1 MVKGFKGFNE
11 DLTCRG
17 FQYEIG
23 KTYKHNGE
31 VELCSSGFH
40 FCRKLKD
47 VHNFYNLKTSRI
59 CEIVA
64 DGKIIDDDKKSVCSR
79 MRIVREVSREEIWS
93 IINIGEKNTG
103 LFNSG
108 DLNSGSLNS
117 GDRNSGNRNSGDR
130 NSGSLNSGNYNSGD
144 RNSGNRNS
152 GDNNSGSLN
161 SGDNNSGNRNSGTR
175 NSGDYNSGNRNSGD
189 LNSGDRNSGNRNSG
203 DFNSGNLNSGD
214 YNSGNRNSGNR
225 NSGNRN
231 SGDRNSGDYNS
242 GNRNSG
248 NDNSGD
254 FNSGDNNS
262 GNFCS
267 CNYSSGVFMS
277 KKITYEAFNKQLTKE
292 EYDTLIESKGFTLLQ
307 RFRLYAFKTRTE
319 KNGQKRLAY
328 LSYKASW
335 RMFWQTLTPMQKL
348 TVKRMPHFDAD
359 VFYEITGIR
368 LGKVIGLNYEK

>member
-1 MVKGFKGFNE
+1 MVKGFKGFDE

-31 VELCSSGFH
+31 VELCRSGFH

-47 VHNFYNLKTSRI
+47 VHHFYNLKTSRI
-59 CEIVA
+59 CEIEA
-64 DGKIIDDDKKSVCSR
+64 DGKIDDDGVKSVCSR

-103 LFNSG
+103 MFNSGSRNSGNSNSGTLNSGDLNSGTLNSGDLNSGTLNSGNLNSGNNNSGNNNSG

-117 GDRNSGNRNSGDR
+117 GDRNRGN
-130 NSGSLNSGNYNSGD
+130 
-144 RNSGNRNS
+144 
-152 GDNNSGSLN
+152 NNSGSLN
-161 SGDNNSGNRNSGTR
+161 SGDRNSGNSNSGDCNSGNRNSGR
-175 NSGDYNSGNRNSGD
+175 F
-189 LNSGDRNSGNRNSG
+189 NSGNRNSG
-203 DFNSGNLNSGD
+203 DF
-214 YNSGNRNSGNR
+214 
-225 NSGNRN
+225 
-231 SGDRNSGDYNS
+231 
-242 GNRNSG
+242 
-248 NDNSGD
+248 
-254 FNSGDNNS
+254 
-262 GNFCS
+262 CS
-267 CNYSSGVFMS
+267 CDYSSGIFMT

-292 EYDTLIESKGFTLLQ
+292 EYDDLIGSEGFRLLQ

-328 LSYKASW
+328 LSYKTSW

-359 VFYEITGIR
+359 VFYEITGIK
-368 LGKVIGLNYEK
+368 LGLSQKEVQK

>member
-17 FQYEIG
+17 FRYEIG

-31 VELCSSGFH
+31 VELCRSGFH

-59 CEIVA
+59 CEIEA
-64 DGKIIDDDKKSVCSR
+64 DGKIDDDGVKSVCSR

-103 LFNSG
+103 MF
-108 DLNSGSLNS
+108 
-117 GDRNSGNRNSGDR
+117 NSGDR
-130 NSGSLNSGNYNSGD
+130 NSGSLNSGNDNSGDYNSGNRNRGSFNSGD
-144 RNSGNRNS
+144 CNSGDRNSGDHNSGNRNSGNRNS
-152 GDNNSGSLN
+152 GDCN
-161 SGDNNSGNRNSGTR
+161 SGD
-175 NSGDYNSGNRNSGD
+175 RNSGD
-189 LNSGDRNSGNRNSG
+189 LNSGDRNSG
-203 DFNSGNLNSGD
+203 
-214 YNSGNRNSGNR
+214 
-225 NSGNRN
+225 
-231 SGDRNSGDYNS
+231 DRNSGDCNS
-242 GNRNSG
+242 GNR
-248 NDNSGD
+248 
-254 FNSGDNNS
+254 NS

-292 EYDTLIESKGFTLLQ
+292 EYDALIESKGFTLLQ

-359 VFYEITGIR
+359 VFYEITGIK
-368 LGKVIGLNYEK
+368 LG

>member
-17 FQYEIG
+17 FRYEIG

-31 VELCSSGFH
+31 VELCRSGFH

-59 CEIVA
+59 CEIEA
-64 DGKIIDDDKKSVCSR
+64 DGKIDDDGVKSACSR

-103 LFNSG
+103 MFNSG
-108 DLNSGSLNS
+108 DS
-117 GDRNSGNRNSGDR
+117 NSGNRNSGDR
-130 NSGSLNSGNYNSGD
+130 NSGDKNRGN
-144 RNSGNRNS
+144 
-152 GDNNSGSLN
+152 LN
-161 SGDNNSGNRNSGTR
+161 SGDFNSGRLNSGDFNSGNL
-175 NSGDYNSGNRNSGD
+175 NSGDKNSGNLNSGD
-189 LNSGDRNSGNRNSG
+189 LNSGSYNSGNRNSG
-203 DFNSGNLNSGD
+203 DFNSGNF
-214 YNSGNRNSGNR
+214 
-225 NSGNRN
+225 
-231 SGDRNSGDYNS
+231 
-242 GNRNSG
+242 
-248 NDNSGD
+248 NSGD
-254 FNSGDNNS
+254 FNSGNFNSGDRNS

-292 EYDTLIESKGFTLLQ
+292 EYDDLIGSEGFRLLQ

-328 LSYKASW
+328 LSYKTSW

-359 VFYEITGIR
+359 VFYEITGIK
-368 LGKVIGLNYEK
+368 LG

>member
-31 VELCSSGFH
+31 VGLCRSGFH

-59 CEIVA
+59 CEIEA
-64 DGKIIDDDKKSVCSR
+64 DGKIDDDGVKSACSR

-103 LFNSG
+103 MFNSG
-108 DLNSGSLNS
+108 DS
-117 GDRNSGNRNSGDR
+117 NSGNRNSGDR
-130 NSGSLNSGNYNSGD
+130 NSGDKNRGNLNSGD
-144 RNSGNRNS
+144 F
-152 GDNNSGSLN
+152 NSGSLN
-161 SGDNNSGNRNSGTR
+161 SGDFNSGNL
-175 NSGDYNSGNRNSGD
+175 NSGD
-189 LNSGDRNSGNRNSG
+189 LNSGSYNSGNRNSG
-203 DFNSGNLNSGD
+203 DFNSGNF
-214 YNSGNRNSGNR
+214 
-225 NSGNRN
+225 N
-231 SGDRNSGDYNS
+231 SGDR
-242 GNRNSG
+242 
-248 NDNSGD
+248 
-254 FNSGDNNS
+254 NS

-292 EYDTLIESKGFTLLQ
+292 EYDDLIGSEGFRLLQ

-328 LSYKASW
+328 LSYKTSW

-359 VFYEITGIR
+359 VFYEITGIK
-368 LGKVIGLNYEK
+368 LGRSQKEVQK

>member
-31 VELCSSGFH
+31 VELCRSGFH

-59 CEIVA
+59 CEIEA
-64 DGKIIDDDKKSVCSR
+64 DGKIDDDGVKSVCSR
-79 MRIVREVSREEIWS
+79 MRIVREVSREEVWS

-103 LFNSG
+103 MF
-108 DLNSGSLNS
+108 NS
-117 GDRNSGNRNSGDR
+117 GDRNSGN
-130 NSGSLNSGNYNSGD
+130 L
-144 RNSGNRNS
+144 
-152 GDNNSGSLN
+152 
-161 SGDNNSGNRNSGTR
+161 
-175 NSGDYNSGNRNSGD
+175 NSGD
-189 LNSGDRNSGNRNSG
+189 LNSGDRNSGDLNSGNSNSG
-203 DFNSGNLNSGD
+203 DC
-214 YNSGNRNSGNR
+214 NSGNRNSGR
-225 NSGNRN
+225 FNSGNH
-231 SGDRNSGDYNS
+231 
-242 GNRNSG
+242 
-248 NDNSGD
+248 NSGD
-254 FNSGDNNS
+254 F
-262 GNFCS
+262 CS
-267 CNYSSGVFMS
+267 CDYSSGIFMT

-292 EYDTLIESKGFTLLQ
+292 EYDDLIGSEGFRLLQ

-328 LSYKASW
+328 LSYKTSW

-368 LGKVIGLNYEK
+368 ITQRHLFSSIATLQTVKSIDKHEED

>member
-31 VELCSSGFH
+31 VELCRSGFH

-59 CEIVA
+59 CEIEA
-64 DGKIIDDDKKSVCSR
+64 DGKIDDDGVKSVCSR
-79 MRIVREVSREEIWS
+79 MRIVREVSREEVWS

-103 LFNSG
+103 MF
-108 DLNSGSLNS
+108 NS
-117 GDRNSGNRNSGDR
+117 GDRNSGNLNSGDR
-130 NSGSLNSGNYNSGD
+130 NRGNDNSGNDNSGDYNSGD
-144 RNSGNRNS
+144 RNSGHLNS
-152 GDNNSGSLN
+152 GTLN
-161 SGDNNSGNRNSGTR
+161 SGDLNSGNLNSGSYNSGDLNSGTR
-175 NSGDYNSGNRNSGD
+175 NSGNH
-189 LNSGDRNSGNRNSG
+189 NSG
-203 DFNSGNLNSGD
+203 DF
-214 YNSGNRNSGNR
+214 
-225 NSGNRN
+225 
-231 SGDRNSGDYNS
+231 
-242 GNRNSG
+242 
-248 NDNSGD
+248 
-254 FNSGDNNS
+254 
-262 GNFCS
+262 CS
-267 CNYSSGVFMS
+267 CDYSSGIFMT

-292 EYDTLIESKGFTLLQ
+292 EYDDLIGSEGFRLLQ

-328 LSYKASW
+328 LSYKTSW

-368 LGKVIGLNYEK
+368 ITQRHLFSSIATLQTVKSIDKHEED

>member
-23 KTYKHNGE
+23 KTYKYNGE

-47 VHNFYNLKTSRI
+47 VHQFYNLKTSRI

-117 GDRNSGNRNSGDR
+117 G
-130 NSGSLNSGNYNSGD
+130 SLNSGNY
-144 RNSGNRNS
+144 
-152 GDNNSGSLN
+152 
-161 SGDNNSGNRNSGTR
+161 
-175 NSGDYNSGNRNSGD
+175 
-189 LNSGDRNSGNRNSG
+189 
-203 DFNSGNLNSGD
+203 
-214 YNSGNRNSGNR
+214 
-225 NSGNRN
+225 
-231 SGDRNSGDYNS
+231 
-242 GNRNSG
+242 
-248 NDNSGD
+248 
-254 FNSGDNNS
+254 NSGDNNS

-292 EYDTLIESKGFTLLQ
+292 EYDDLIESEGFTLLQ

-319 KNGQKRLAY
+319 KNGQKHLAY

-335 RMFWQTLTPMQKL
+335 RMFWQTITPMQKL

-359 VFYEITGIR
+359 VFYEITGIK

>member
-31 VELCSSGFH
+31 VELCRSGFH

-47 VHNFYNLKTSRI
+47 VHHFYNLKTSRI
-59 CEIVA
+59 CEIEA
-64 DGKIIDDDKKSVCSR
+64 DGKIDDDGVKSVCSR
-79 MRIVREVSREEIWS
+79 MRIVREVSREEILS

-103 LFNSG
+103 M
-108 DLNSGSLNS
+108 LNS
-117 GDRNSGNRNSGDR
+117 GDRNSGN
-130 NSGSLNSGNYNSGD
+130 LNSGNRNSGNLNSGDLNSGRLNSGNSNSGDCNSGNSNSGD
-144 RNSGNRNS
+144 RNSGNLNSGNLNSGNSNSGRLNSGNSNS
-152 GDNNSGSLN
+152 GDC
-161 SGDNNSGNRNSGTR
+161 
-175 NSGDYNSGNRNSGD
+175 
-189 LNSGDRNSGNRNSG
+189 NSGNRNSG
-203 DFNSGNLNSGD
+203 DF
-214 YNSGNRNSGNR
+214 
-225 NSGNRN
+225 
-231 SGDRNSGDYNS
+231 
-242 GNRNSG
+242 
-248 NDNSGD
+248 
-254 FNSGDNNS
+254 
-262 GNFCS
+262 CS
-267 CNYSSGVFMS
+267 CDYSSGIFMT

-292 EYDTLIESKGFTLLQ
+292 EYDALIESKGFTLLQ

-359 VFYEITGIR
+359 VFYEITGIK
-368 LGKVIGLNYEK
+368 LG

>member
-117 GDRNSGNRNSGDR
+117 GD
-130 NSGSLNSGNYNSGD
+130 L
-144 RNSGNRNS
+144 
-152 GDNNSGSLN
+152 
-161 SGDNNSGNRNSGTR
+161 
-175 NSGDYNSGNRNSGD
+175 
-189 LNSGDRNSGNRNSG
+189 
-203 DFNSGNLNSGD
+203 
-214 YNSGNRNSGNR
+214 NSGNRNSGNR
-225 NSGNRN
+225 
-231 SGDRNSGDYNS
+231 
-242 GNRNSG
+242 
-248 NDNSGD
+248 
-254 FNSGDNNS
+254 NSGDNNS

-292 EYDTLIESKGFTLLQ
+292 EYDDLIESEGFTLLQ
-307 RFRLYAFKTRTE
+307 RFRLYAFKIRTE
-319 KNGQKRLAY
+319 KNGQKHLAY

-335 RMFWQTLTPMQKL
+335 RMFWQTITPIQKL
-348 TVKRMPHFDAD
+348 TVKRMPHFDAN
-359 VFYEITGIR
+359 VFYEITGIK

>member
-31 VELCSSGFH
+31 VELCRSGFH

-47 VHNFYNLKTSRI
+47 VHHFYNLKTSRI
-59 CEIVA
+59 CEIEA
-64 DGKIIDDDKKSVCSR
+64 DGKIDDDGVKSVCSR

-103 LFNSG
+103 MFNSGNDNSGHDNSGDLNSGDLNSG

-117 GDRNSGNRNSGDR
+117 GD
-130 NSGSLNSGNYNSGD
+130 L
-144 RNSGNRNS
+144 
-152 GDNNSGSLN
+152 NSGSLN
-161 SGDNNSGNRNSGTR
+161 SGDLNSGN
-175 NSGDYNSGNRNSGD
+175 

-203 DFNSGNLNSGD
+203 RFNSGD
-214 YNSGNRNSGNR
+214 H
-225 NSGNRN
+225 
-231 SGDRNSGDYNS
+231 
-242 GNRNSG
+242 
-248 NDNSGD
+248 NSGD
-254 FNSGDNNS
+254 F
-262 GNFCS
+262 CS
-267 CNYSSGVFMS
+267 CDYSSGIFMT
-277 KKITYEAFNKQLTKE
+277 KKITYEAFNNQLTKE
-292 EYDTLIESKGFTLLQ
+292 EYDDLIGSEGFRLLQ

-328 LSYKASW
+328 LSYKTSW

-348 TVKRMPHFDAD
+348 TVKRMSHFDAD
-359 VFYEITGIR
+359 VFYEITGIK
-368 LGKVIGLNYEK
+368 LG